1 MQRSF
6 TYTLLITWLFVLA
19 ACKTNYIQTGA
30 IASNAVVSDS
40 IAPLDDE
47 LVQIYMPYKK
57 LLEKDMSR
65 VLAVNE
71 IEMVKGKPESALTN
85 FLADLLLEEAQK
97 VLQQS
102 EKEFQ
107 ADISYFNYG
116 GIRTY
121 LPEGEI
127 TVGKIYELMPFEN
140 ELVFLKLNGNQV
152 GEFLNTV
159 ASKGGE
165 SVGGARFTISDEK
178 ARGITIGGQPI
189 ENDKHYW
196 VATNDYVA
204 EGGDD
209 QQVFT
214 QNSAIFK
221 SGKLIRDVIISHL
234 EEIDGQGKTITAQTD
249 GRISYE

>member
-6 TYTLLITWLFVLA
+6 TYTLLITWLFA
-19 ACKTNYIQTGA
+19 FGACKTHYIQTDAKGD
-30 IASNAVVSDS
+30 NVVVSDS
-40 IAPLDDE
+40 IIQLDSQ
-47 LVQIYMPYKK
+47 LVQIYLPYKK

-71 IEMVKGKPESALTN
+71 KEMVKRKPESALTN
-85 FLADLLLEEAQK
+85 FLADLLLDEGQK

-102 EKEFQ
+102 GKDFQ

-140 ELVFLKLNGNQV
+140 ELVFLKLNGNQIR
-152 GEFLNTV
+152 EFLNTV

-165 SVGGARFTISDEK
+165 SVGGVRFSISEEK
-178 ARGITIGGQPI
+178 AKDIIIGSKPF
-189 ENDKHYW
+189 ENEKYYW

-209 QQVFT
+209 LDVFT
-214 QNSAIFK
+214 QNNNYFK
-221 SGKLIRDVIISHL
+221 SGKLIRNVIISHL
-234 EEIDGQGKTITAQTD
+234 ENISKKGNTIAAETD
-249 GRISYE
+249 GRIRYE

>member
-6 TYTLLITWLFVLA
+6 TYTLLITWLFA
-19 ACKTNYIQTGA
+19 FGACKTHYIQTDANGG
-30 IASNAVVSDS
+30 NVVVSDS
-40 IAPLDDE
+40 IIQPDSQ
-47 LVQIYMPYKK
+47 LVQIYLPYKK

-65 VLAVNE
+65 VLAVNKK
-71 IEMVKGKPESALTN
+71 EMSKGKPESELTN
-85 FLADLLLEEAQK
+85 FLADLLLEEGQK
-97 VLQQS
+97 VLKQS
-102 EKEFQ
+102 GKDFM

-140 ELVFLKLNGNQV
+140 ELVFLKLNGNQIR
-152 GEFLNTV
+152 EFLNTV

-165 SVGGARFTISDEK
+165 SVGGVRFSISGGK
-178 ARGITIGGQPI
+178 AKNITIGKKQI
-189 ENDKHYW
+189 ENEKYYW
-196 VATNDYVA
+196 VATNNYVA

-209 QQVFT
+209 LDVFT
-214 QNSAIFK
+214 QKDDNFK
-221 SGKLIRDVIISHL
+221 TGKLIRDIIIAHL
-234 EEIDGQGKTITAQTD
+234 ESISEKGKIITAQTD

>member
-1 MQRSF
+1 
-6 TYTLLITWLFVLA
+6 LLITWLFA
-19 ACKTNYIQTGA
+19 FGACKTHYIQTDVNG
-30 IASNAVVSDS
+30 SNVVVSDS
-40 IAPLDDE
+40 IIQPDSQ
-47 LVQIYMPYKK
+47 LVQIYLPYKK

-65 VLAVNE
+65 VLAVNKK
-71 IEMVKGKPESALTN
+71 EMVKGKPESKLTN
-85 FLADLLLEEAQK
+85 FLADLLLEEGQK

-102 EKEFQ
+102 GKDYQ
-107 ADISYFNYG
+107 VDISYFNYG

-140 ELVFLKLNGNQV
+140 ELVFLKLNGNQIR
-152 GEFLNTV
+152 EFLNMV

-165 SVGGARFTISDEK
+165 SVGGVRFSISEGKANDIIIGREPIEDEK
-178 ARGITIGGQPI
+178 Y
-189 ENDKHYW
+189 YW

-209 QQVFT
+209 LDVFT
-214 QNSAIFK
+214 K
-221 SGKLIRDVIISHL
+221 KEDYLKTGKLIRDIIISHL
-234 EEIDGQGKTITAQTD
+234 ESISEKGNTITVQTD